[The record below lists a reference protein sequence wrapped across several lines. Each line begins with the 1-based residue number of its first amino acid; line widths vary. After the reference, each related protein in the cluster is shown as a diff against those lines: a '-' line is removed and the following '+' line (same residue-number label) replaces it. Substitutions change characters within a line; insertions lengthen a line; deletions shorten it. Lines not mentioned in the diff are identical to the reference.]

1 MAIPPRTMMGLP
13 NSPSFRYK
21 ALNPAFQSDPR
32 RILGQQ
38 LQQQGLSSAPVRT
51 PLQGLGRLSSA
62 LIGAYLQKG
71 AIDRQVA
78 REDEYKNQLA
88 NALSGI
94 DMSKTPFLQSI
105 GQFNPELALNLGGQ
119 LEVKKATTR
128 PQTTF
133 RNLSDAEAQAAGLD
147 ISKDQKYQVNTLG
160 KISQIG
166 GGGTNVNVQMNKD
179 ANKLLVEDYGELNKA
194 SRNANASLSSVNML
208 TNLLDEGIQTGF
220 GAEVST
226 QFQKIGQF
234 LNPDYKI
241 KEIAGKEQFLSVV
254 NELVLP
260 RVKQLGYN
268 PTDADLRF
276 ISSASPQLTTSVE
289 GNRLILES
297 IKLAESRKIRLFKYA
312 ADFIKKNPNL
322 LDEGLKGKIK
332 LDEYL
337 QQVTETDEL
346 LKPNG
351 EATLSLKTQLQSIL
365 PNAKIDELQN
375 KKGSVI
381 DNLRNKGLVK

>member
-78 REDEYKNQLA
+78 RESDYEDKLT
-88 NALSGI
+88 NALSG
-94 DMSKTPFLQSI
+94 MNLSQTPFIQSI
-105 GQFNPELALNLGGQ
+105 SQFNPELALQLGGQ
-119 LEVKKATTR
+119 VEVKKATTR

-133 RNLSDAEAQAAGLD
+133 SNLSDAEAQAAGLD
-147 ISKDQKYQVNTLG
+147 ISKGQKYQVNTLG

-234 LNPDYKI
+234 FNPDYKI
-241 KEIAGKEQFLSVV
+241 KDIAGKEQFLSVV

-297 IKLAESRKIRLFKYA
+297 IKLSESRKIRLFKYA

-322 LDEGLKGKIK
+322 LEEGLKGKIK

-351 EATLSLKTQLQSIL
+351 EATLSLQTQLQSIL

>member
-1 MAIPPRTMMGLP
+1 MATIPRSMMGLP

-21 ALNPAFQSDPR
+21 ALNPAYQSDPR

-38 LQQQGLSSAPVRT
+38 LMQQGSSSAPVAT

-62 LIGAYLQKG
+62 LVGAYLQKG

-78 REDEYKNQLA
+78 REGEYKDKLTSALNRMDLA
-88 NALSGI
+88 
-94 DMSKTPFLQSI
+94 KTPFIQSLAE
-105 GQFNPELALNLGGQ
+105 FDPELALNLGSQ
-119 LEVKKATTR
+119 IEIKKETAKA
-128 PQTTF
+128 PTTF
-133 RNLSDAEAQAAGLD
+133 RPMTDAEVKAAGYD
-147 ISKDQKYQVNTLG
+147 TSKGQKYQINTLG
-160 KISQIG
+160 KVQQIG
-166 GGGTNVNVQMNKD
+166 GGGTNVSVSMNKD

-208 TNLLDEGIQTGF
+208 TNLLNEGIKTGF
-220 GAEVST
+220 GAEIST

-234 LNPDYKI
+234 FNPDYKI

-268 PTDADLRF
+268 PTDADLKF

-322 LDEGLKGKIK
+322 LEEGLKGKIK

-375 KKGSVI
+375 KRGSVI

>member
-21 ALNPAFQSDPR
+21 ALNPAYQSDPR

-38 LQQQGLSSAPVRT
+38 LMQQGSSSAPVAT

-62 LIGAYLQKG
+62 LVGAYLQKG

-88 NALSGI
+88 NVLSGLNL
-94 DMSKTPFLQSI
+94 SKTPILANYAQ
-105 GQFNPELALNLGGQ
+105 QFPEQALPIALST
-119 LEVKKATTR
+119 EAKKATTKA
-128 PQTTF
+128 PTTF
-133 RNLSDAEAQAAGLD
+133 RPMTDAEVKAAGYD
-147 ISKDQKYQVNTLG
+147 TSKGQKYQINTLG
-160 KISQIG
+160 KVQQIG
-166 GGGTNVNVQMNKD
+166 GGSTNVNVSMNKD

-268 PTDADLRF
+268 PTDADLEF
-276 ISSASPQLTTSVE
+276 ISRASPQLTTSVE

-297 IKLAESRKIRLFKYA
+297 IKLSESRKIRLFKYA

-322 LDEGLKGKIK
+322 LEEGLKGKIK

-375 KKGSVI
+375 KRGSVI
-381 DNLRNKGLVK
+381 DNLKNKGLVK

>member
-1 MAIPPRTMMGLP
+1 MAIPPRTM
-13 NSPSFRYK
+13 SPSLRFK

-78 REDEYKNQLA
+78 RESDFQDKLT

-94 DMSKTPFLQSI
+94 DMSQTPALQTLSTVS
-105 GQFNPELALNLGGQ
+105 PELALPLAANM
-119 LEVKKATTR
+119 EIKKATTR

-133 RNLSDAEAQAAGLD
+133 RNLTDAEAKSAGYPTD
-147 ISKDQKYQVNTLG
+147 KGQKYQISTLG
-160 KISQIG
+160 KVSQIG
-166 GGGTNVNVQMNKD
+166 GGGTNVNVSMNKD
-179 ANKLLVEDYGELNKA
+179 ANKLLVEDYGQLNKA

-220 GAEVST
+220 GTEVST

-234 LNPDYKI
+234 FNPDYKI

-312 ADFIKKNPNL
+312 ADFIKKNPSL
-322 LDEGLKGKIK
+322 LEEGLKGKIK
-332 LDEYL
+332 LDEFL

-351 EATLSLKTQLQSIL
+351 EATMSLRTQLQNIL
-365 PNAKIDELQN
+365 PNANIDDLQN
-375 KKGSVI
+375 KKDSVI